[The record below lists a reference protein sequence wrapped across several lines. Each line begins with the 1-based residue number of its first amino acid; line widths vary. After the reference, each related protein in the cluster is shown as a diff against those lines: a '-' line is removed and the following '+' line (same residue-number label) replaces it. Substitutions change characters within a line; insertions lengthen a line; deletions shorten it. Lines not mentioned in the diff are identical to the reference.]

1 MSTNSPSDGPDTDQQ
16 QPAWL
21 RTLINVGI
29 IGFFIAGVGV
39 SAASFGLFGCICTDG
54 ITLRQ
59 KPADKPPEPPVAD
72 VDAVPVKEG
81 DAPRR
86 IY

>member
-1 MSTNSPSDGPDTDQQ
+1 MSTIPPSNGPDTDRP

-21 RTLINVGI
+21 RTLVNVGI
-29 IGFFIAGVGV
+29 ISFFIAGVGV

-59 KPADKPPEPPVAD
+59 QPASKPPEPPVVD
-72 VDAVPVKEG
+72 VEPVPVKE
-81 DAPRR
+81 DRR
-86 IY
+86 VY